1 MCGCSRQLF
10 WMHLTTAQQHVTS
23 SSLLR
28 DLRLEG
34 GVFGEAAK
42 VGLECLRPVSE
53 ALASSEAPGSGEVQ
67 KLVFVMQLIEK
78 MADLFASGGFDGGYS
93 HQEIQSA
100 IQIDINLFHE

>member
-1 MCGCSRQLF
+1 M
-10 WMHLTTAQQHVTS
+10 
-23 SSLLR
+23 LR

-53 ALASSEAPGSGEVQ
+53 ALTSSEPPGSGEVQ

-78 MADLFASGGFDGGYS
+78 MADLFASGGFDGGHS
-93 HQEIQSA
+93 HQEIQTA
-100 IQIDINLFHE
+100 IQIVINLFHE